1 MKPSPG
7 DSASRLLAPREHA
20 GGARAPQ
27 FPGRVSGADTSR
39 PLNGRA
45 ILREDDW
52 HRVGDKLSLSPREL
66 QLVQHIFEGKKLT
79 AIAQDMNL
87 SLGTV
92 KTYCQRAYQKLQ
104 VSNQRELIFAVL
116 CAHLTT

>member
-1 MKPSPG
+1 MKLSPG
-7 DSASRLLAPREHA
+7 DLSFRLLA
-20 GGARAPQ
+20 ARQRASHSTGPQ
-27 FPGRVSGADTSR
+27 LPGRASEADTSR
-39 PLNGRA
+39 PLNGRL
-45 ILREDDW
+45 ILHEDDW

-79 AIAQDMNL
+79 AIAQDMEL

-104 VSNQRELIFAVL
+104 ISNQRELILVVL